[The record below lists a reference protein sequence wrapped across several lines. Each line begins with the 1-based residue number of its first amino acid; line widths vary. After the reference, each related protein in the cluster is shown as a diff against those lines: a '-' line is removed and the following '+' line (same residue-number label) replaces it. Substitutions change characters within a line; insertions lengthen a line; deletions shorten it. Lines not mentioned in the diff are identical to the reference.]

1 VGVKHVR
8 IHGHGT
14 ARVIYL
20 RAQQERAQITA
31 SAKTAPVSHTPERA
45 RLQTC
50 LRIQARKQERV
61 DPSLPR
67 TSANHA
73 AAERDRRQPVKV
85 VFAGYHRRGESRPW
99 LDHTRP
105 TASPKIVS
113 CLCCNCMIS
122 VPLVIMPFPRP
133 PIARRKISPS
143 CLARAI
149 LSAYPALSNSRS
161 LPRCHSGYGSSC
173 ARGADPSQRSSA
185 PCSVLRD
192 SRGAPRGHVILGS
205 PPLLPASRAR
215 YPDVPRLIPRN
226 SFQLDHFY
234 LMPSFPVVI
243 PACCNLT
250 NPNQDGPL
258 AACVTRRS
266 CTVIGPTT
274 TNKASSSRTDTSR
287 TSYAEERTG
296 GPQPLPPIPHG

>member
-1 VGVKHVR
+1 VKAVS
-8 IHGHGT
+8 
-14 ARVIYL
+14 
-20 RAQQERAQITA
+20 QDITVA
-31 SAKTAPVSHTPERA
+31 
-45 RLQTC
+45 
-50 LRIQARKQERV
+50 
-61 DPSLPR
+61 
-67 TSANHA
+67 ANHV
-73 AAERDRRQPVKV
+73 PG
-85 VFAGYHRRGESRPW
+85 F
-99 LDHTRP
+99 DHTRA

-133 PIARRKISPS
+133 PIAGRNISSS

-149 LSAYPALSNSRS
+149 LSAYPALSSIRS
-161 LPRCHSGYGSSC
+161 LPRCHSGHGSSY
-173 ARGADPSQRSSA
+173 ARGADPSQRFSA

-192 SRGAPRGHVILGS
+192 LRRAPRGHVILGS

-215 YPDVPRLIPRN
+215 RPDVPRLIPRN

-234 LMPSFPVVI
+234 LLILSFPVVI

-250 NPNQDGPL
+250 HSNQDGPL

-274 TNKASSSRTDTSR
+274 THKASSSRTDTSG

-296 GPQPLPPIPHG
+296 GRQPLPPIPHGWQ